1 MLTSELTGATGI
13 VLILA
18 HPVGHVRAPGVYN
31 PAFAAAGLDW
41 CLVPLGV
48 HPDALEPTI
57 AQLARVEN
65 LRGLNITIPHKASA
79 HALCSRVGPEARR
92 TGVVNTMRLEAD
104 GHWAGESFD
113 GVGFVEAARH
123 NGMLRPDRPVLL
135 VGTGGAGTAIAFA
148 LVDAG
153 VTDFI
158 LVNREAARAQRLARE
173 LLAAHPRVRV
183 RLGLEHAAE
192 AGLAVNATS
201 LGLHAGDP
209 LPFQPQLLS
218 PGAAVFDIIA
228 ARDTELMAASQALGI
243 PTLGGRPMIE
253 HQVAAQTAFWRG
265 DPHPLENRT

>member
-1 MLTSELTGATGI
+1 
-13 VLILA
+13 
-18 HPVGHVRAPGVYN
+18 
-31 PAFAAAGLDW
+31 
-41 CLVPLGV
+41 
-48 HPDALEPTI
+48 
-57 AQLARVEN
+57 
-65 LRGLNITIPHKASA
+65 
-79 HALCSRVGPEARR
+79 
-92 TGVVNTMRLEAD
+92 
-104 GHWAGESFD
+104 
-113 GVGFVEAARH
+113 
-123 NGMLRPDRPVLL
+123 
-135 VGTGGAGTAIAFA
+135 
-148 LVDAG
+148 
-153 VTDFI
+153 
-158 LVNREAARAQRLARE
+158 

-218 PGAAVFDIIA
+218 PGAAVFDILA